1 MNEKPSK
8 IGEKK
13 MNNKIKL
20 IFSIFPILLSS
31 CATNYYN
38 PNLKDPIA
46 LERQR
51 TIDEGY
57 CTRVAAGS
65 VPMPEIRSYQTGV
78 QNYNVVG
85 SARTNYSNGYSTN
98 TYYNANI
105 SSYPN
110 AGEAFTNGFASGA
123 SIGAAFRAK
132 LDRDKVFKSCMYTL
146 GWTTDRTVKAEEQ
159 TQGQKFFSQALE
171 MAKKDDN
178 PEIQARVG
186 YAYLEGK
193 DTKQDI
199 DKAIYWFKKSSERGN
214 KDASLALY
222 VIYSGMFKK
231 GYENKNLMLYYIK
244 NAAIQ
249 GDVGSQ
255 GLLATLY
262 SKGDLVP
269 KDDIQA
275 FEWNKKACSQDDVES
290 CFSLA
295 NMFAIGQGT
304 DKNLVAAYVLF
315 NKSARLGK
323 DDATKQRDHIGLL
336 LNKQK
341 LETAKIAKDI
351 IY

>member
-8 IGEKK
+8 IGEQK

-38 PNLKDPIA
+38 PNIKDSIA

-178 PEIQARVG
+178 PEIQARVA

-193 DTKQDI
+193 DTDKDI
-199 DKAIYWFKKSSERGN
+199 NKAIFWLKKSADKN
-214 KDASLALY
+214 YKDASIALY
-222 VIYSGMFKK
+222 MIYSGI
-231 GYENKNLMLYYIK
+231 YIK
-244 NAAIQ
+244 GFENNKLMIEYLTKA
-249 GDVGSQ
+249 
-255 GLLATLY
+255 ATL
-262 SKGDLVP
+262 GDPKAQELIGTFYYRGNIVI
-269 KDDIQA
+269 KDDVNA
-275 FEWNKKACSQDDVES
+275 LGWYKKS
-290 CFSLA
+290 CAQNYVLGCTNLASLYA
-295 NMFAIGQGT
+295 MGQGT
-304 DKNLVAAYVLF
+304 RKNLIYAYILF
-315 NKSARLGK
+315 NKSAKLGDEGAIEK
-323 DDATKQRDHIGLL
+323 RDFIGEQLSKKQLD
-336 LNKQK
+336 
-341 LETAKIAKDI
+341 TAKKEQDI
-351 IY
+351 TY